1 MSRLV
6 REVDEVLVSP
16 VMLKSVPGEM
26 SVLLRSIHTTSSLVV
41 EFRVSARL
49 ILHSR
54 VYILPAVG
62 IPPSTGETLTT

>member
-26 SVLLRSIHTTSSLVV
+26 SVLLGSIHTTSSLVA
-41 EFRVSARL
+41 EFRVSA
-49 ILHSR
+49 
-54 VYILPAVG
+54 
-62 IPPSTGETLTT
+62 

>member
-1 MSRLV
+1 M

-26 SVLLRSIHTTSSLVV
+26 SVLFGSIHTTSSLVV
-41 EFRVSARL
+41 EFRISARL
-49 ILHSR
+49 ILHSK

-62 IPPSTGETLTT
+62 TPPSTGETLTT

>member
-1 MSRLV
+1 M

-26 SVLLRSIHTTSSLVV
+26 SVLLGSIHTTSSLVV
-41 EFRVSARL
+41 EFRISARL
-49 ILHSR
+49 ILHSK

-62 IPPSTGETLTT
+62 TPTSTG